1 VAEADDALISN
12 LRLVLG
18 VCAALIVAALLWR
31 RWIRDRARREAAP
44 QRLFGRLLPLLEDA
58 TLESSGTVG
67 YPRLRGHYAG
77 APVQLWPVVD
87 TLALRRLPALWLMVT
102 VQSPLP
108 VAAKLDFMMRPAGT
122 TTFSNFDLLPHTL
135 ALPGGFPEGGALR
148 TDDVVRAPP
157 ASWLAGHLDI
167 FEQPRAKELL
177 VAPQGLRLV
186 WLLAEA
192 DRARYGVFRQAEFG
206 DVEIDPAQVED
217 LLQRLLRLRDAIIV
231 RAGASQ

>member
-1 VAEADDALISN
+1 VRVI
-12 LRLVLG
+12 LG

-31 RWIRDRARREAAP
+31 RWIRDQAARRAAP
-44 QRLFGRLLPLLEDA
+44 QRLFGRLLPLIEDA
-58 TLESSGTVG
+58 AFESNGSVG
-67 YPRLRGHYAG
+67 YPRLHGRYVGE
-77 APVQLWPVVD
+77 PVQFWPVVD

-108 VAAKLDFMMRPAGT
+108 VAAKLDFMMRPAGP

-135 ALPGGFPEGGALR
+135 ALPGGCPEGGVLR
-148 TDDVVRAPP
+148 TDDAARAPP

-167 FEQPRAKELL
+167 FEQTRAKELL
-177 VAPQGLRLV
+177 VTPQGLRLV

-206 DVEIDPAQVED
+206 NVEIDPAQVED
-217 LLQRLLRLRDAIIV
+217 LLQRLLRLRDAIIA
-231 RAGASQ
+231 RAGAAR